1 MMKSSEAP
9 PTSRSF
15 GQSSTGDDVVRGIDL
30 SAKVAIVTGANTGI
44 GFETARALA
53 SAGARVLLGCRDA
66 TKGRNT
72 AERISLRHPSARVTP
87 FELDLASLS
96 SIRAAVER
104 LGEPTVDLVVC
115 NAGVYHQKYEE
126 TADGFEATVG
136 VCHFGHFLLVRLL
149 LDRLRSKKGRV
160 VMVSSE
166 SHRHPRTLAFDRFPM
181 TRERYKPMIAYGQ
194 AKLCNV
200 LFANELD
207 RRYRGDGLVANSLHP
222 GTLMKTDIGRDSLGA
237 RILLTLAQPF
247 SKSLAQGAATSVFCA
262 TAPELEG
269 VGGRYYINCAERR
282 MSEEAQN
289 AGVASKLWAL
299 SEERVGT

>member
-1 MMKSSEAP
+1 
-9 PTSRSF
+9 
-15 GQSSTGDDVVRGIDL
+15 
-30 SAKVAIVTGANTGI
+30 
-44 GFETARALA
+44 
-53 SAGARVLLGCRDA
+53 
-66 TKGRNT
+66 
-72 AERISLRHPSARVTP
+72 VTP